1 MNYFIYSRRGN
12 KVKRILLQLYILC
25 FSTSISFAG
34 SPQNIDNAVTYI
46 YFNQS
51 VDGSWNSTTISAAD
65 VTAEVLNS
73 LSIMGRMEFH
83 YSNGLNWLNTQNESD
98 IDFQARRTVLLNSAA
113 NLNILLSNRN
123 QSGGWATYPD
133 YANNTILDTALAI
146 HALKAANYTDYSILY
161 QAINFLSTTQN
172 SDGGWG
178 STSGSESN
186 AYVTAQVLK
195 ALNAYNSVFL
205 LQDSINKASSYLLTK
220 QNIDGGFG
228 SSPSNI
234 YETALSIIS
243 LIESSKAATSV
254 IQNGINYLTTSQLS
268 DGSWDDDPYSTA
280 LALRALASARANLV
294 VASITMSNPMPQE
307 NVETTITATIK
318 NSGYDTAAN
327 IIVRFFLGDPAAG
340 GTQIGLDQI
349 IPSLSV
355 NSSAQVSITASF
367 TGTGGKTIFVVADPD
382 GLISETSEADNKA
395 STRIWVATAPDLAV
409 FSEDLK
415 PSTYVPAS
423 GTAFTLA
430 YTVRNLG
437 ESTTEGFDIAL
448 YDGNPSSG
456 GSLLQTAHISGLN
469 GTEVRTGTIGVT
481 LTGDGS
487 HILYLTADTGTLIPE
502 LSETNNTGSV
512 TIQVGGVQQYADLV
526 AGSITLTPDRP
537 HANDLVTITASV
549 RNEGIEDA
557 SSFTVEIFDGS
568 PDSGGTL
575 IYSKAISAT
584 KGTEEII
591 TTNWTISSGI
601 HDIYL
606 IADRSNQ
613 INETN
618 ETNNQ
623 TSVKVMTDMVDIT
636 VSATD
641 LTFIPAHPVNGDT
654 VVLSITVHNT
664 GIKDTG
670 PFNLALYDGDPASGG
685 ALLQTFT
692 ISNITGDGKT
702 TLPYTF
708 TAIPWTY
715 RFYAIA
721 DTENA
726 VVEMYEDN
734 NQAIR
739 SLKIKAPGEI
749 LGPDNAA
756 AAPEHTSILTSSQ
769 TLIISGNV
777 HATFK
782 NAGDTKSAMPFSVLI
797 FEDTDKDNA
806 YTPEADKK
814 LYEGKYA
821 IGQLDNEQ
829 PPVIVIVI
837 HNCDHPSY
845 LGERVYLLAHDGK
858 IAWGPVYLNELDPE
872 TPFASYESVPIITD
886 LDGDG
891 QAEIKIKGNSKEF
904 VIDMDGYLKQKREI
918 D

>member
-1 MNYFIYSRRGN
+1 MTKRLLFAIILIFSIAGYSSA
-12 KVKRILLQLYILC
+12 QPA
-25 FSTSISFAG
+25 SISSG
-34 SPQNIDNAVTYI
+34 IDWLVTSQNADKSWGGASSSATP
-46 YFNQS
+46 FN
-51 VDGSWNSTTISAAD
+51 TTSAAVAALRFCGNTGSAASD
-65 VTAEVLNS
+65 
-73 LSIMGRMEFH
+73 
-83 YSNGLNWLNTQNESD
+83 GLNWLNVQPPDSVNFAAD
-98 IDFQARRTVLLNSAA
+98 RLLTDAIA
-113 NLNILLSNRN
+113 
-123 QSGGWATYPD
+123 G
-133 YANNTILDTALAI
+133 LDTASDLNQLVAWKNNIDGSWGLDGEYSNDISEIAI
-146 HALKAANYTDYSILY
+146 TLQALHAVNYSNYSILF
-161 QAINFLSTTQN
+161 QAINFLTSMQN
-172 SDGGWG
+172 TDGGWG
-178 STSGSESN
+178 STVSGASS
-186 AYVTAQVLK
+186 AYVTAHVLR
-195 ALNAYNSVFL
+195 ALVAYNSVFL

-220 QNIDGGFG
+220 QNPDGGFG
-228 SSPSNI
+228 NSPSTI
-234 YETALSIIS
+234 YDTALSVIS
-243 LIESSKAATSV
+243 MIESGNGNTQT
-254 IQNGINYLTTSQLS
+254 ILNGINYLTSSQLA
-268 DGSWDDDPYSTA
+268 DGSWNDDPYNTA
-280 LALRALASARANLV
+280 LALQALAAARPNLTV
-294 VASITMSNPMPQE
+294 SSISLSKPMPQE
-307 NVETTITATIK
+307 NETITITATVRNIGYEDA
-318 NSGYDTAAN
+318 SG
-327 IIVRFFLGDPAAG
+327 IIVRFYLGDPSSG
-340 GTQIGLDQI
+340 GIQIGSDQI